1 MGNHTMI
8 KYILVALIFGCLAG
22 YINNNLFTIIPNA
35 LISEQLFTI
44 ALIAILFVFG
54 FSFAL
59 DKDAVEKM
67 RRTGF
72 KMVIFPLLV
81 ALGSLVGGL
90 LAGLILQISLSGA
103 MAVSSGYGWYTLS
116 GPMMGQL
123 LGPKW
128 GTLGF
133 TANFFRELL
142 TITTIPFMVKLDRYA
157 PIASGGGTTMDTTLG
172 VIVRYCGKDT
182 LIVAFSNG
190 LILSLIAPFA
200 MVALASLA

>member
-1 MGNHTMI
+1 MI
-8 KYILVALIFGCLAG
+8 KYILAALILGCFAG
-22 YINNNLFTIIPNA
+22 YLNNNLLTVIPNG
-35 LISEQLFTI
+35 LISEQLFTL

-59 DKDAVEKM
+59 DKEAMKKM
-67 RRTGF
+67 RKTGLRI
-72 KMVIFPLLV
+72 VAFPVLV
-81 ALGSLVGGL
+81 AVGSLVGGL
-90 LAGLILQISLSGA
+90 LAGLLLQISLSGA

-133 TANFFRELL
+133 TANFFRELI
-142 TITTIPFMVKLDRYA
+142 TITTIPFMVMLDRYA
-157 PIASGGGTTMDTTLG
+157 PIASGGGTTMDTTLS

-182 LIVAFSNG
+182 LIIAFSNG

-200 MVALASLA
+200 IAALASLS

>member
-1 MGNHTMI
+1 MI
-8 KYILVALIFGCLAG
+8 KYILAALILGCAAG
-22 YINNNLFTIIPNA
+22 YLNNNFLNA
-35 LISEQLFTI
+35 VPSSLISDQLFTF
-44 ALIAILFVFG
+44 ALIALLFVFG

-59 DKDAVEKM
+59 DKNAVEKI
-67 RRTGF
+67 RKTGF
-72 KMVIFPLLV
+72 RIVVFPLLV

-90 LAGLILQISLSGA
+90 VAGLLLQINLAGT

-123 LGPKW
+123 LGPQW

-142 TITTIPFMVKLDRYA
+142 TIITIPLMVKLDKYA
-157 PIASGGGTTMDTTLG
+157 PIASGGGTSMDTTLG

-182 LIVAFSNG
+182 LIIAFSSG
-190 LILSLIAPFA
+190 LILSIIAPFA
-200 MVALASLA
+200 TVALASLA